1 MDGIFFNGLKPL
13 NDAIFSILK
22 HKGLHQFSRFPI
34 SKAKYKEVK
43 ALYRLDLFRGAVQ
56 P

>member
-22 HKGLHQFSRFPI
+22 HKGLHQFSRFVP
-34 SKAKYKEVK
+34 YNG
-43 ALYRLDLFRGAVQ
+43 LFMQRGFIVRQDKTIA
-56 P
+56 